1 MLRHY
6 AAPSILFLC
15 FLRLAGCGD
24 TFVFCL
30 GVIWWLGLCFWV
42 EAGPVAGTLLLQL
55 ECARWLVLTGVMCGL
70 PRTSGDAVHRTQ
82 FGGEA
87 KMRLPA
93 HFQVSIGDAVTYTL
107 SGDSKE
113 ELHNQSG
120 KESRA
125 GQVLPCISG
134 MA

>member
-1 MLRHY
+1 
-6 AAPSILFLC
+6 
-15 FLRLAGCGD
+15 
-24 TFVFCL
+24 
-30 GVIWWLGLCFWV
+30 
-42 EAGPVAGTLLLQL
+42 
-55 ECARWLVLTGVMCGL
+55 
-70 PRTSGDAVHRTQ
+70 
-82 FGGEA
+82 
-87 KMRLPA
+87 MRLPA

-134 MA
+134 MAWVALPIFERGSFLGMVAHKSPACATKTPP